1 VSSPK
6 RTIHILFEGYAICGF
21 PGMPAAWPQGHVW
34 LSKADYP
41 TATEREVMDCCA
53 RCEAVFRERW
63 PKEVRRVILKP
74 LSDTEIE
81 LLVAPDHTDGGL
93 VIRDLPL
100 RINATLSE
108 VAVLRVDCRRL
119 LAAASDTG
127 LLRDRCRRAAQ
138 MLIQEI
144 GAQGPETLTQTAQR
158 AVDIICAL
166 REELKQNNRE
176 GDAP

>member
-1 VSSPK
+1 MTDITLDDLADRD
-6 RTIHILFEGYAICGF
+6 RTIAKL
-21 PGMPAAWPQGHVW
+21 
-34 LSKADYP
+34 
-41 TATEREVMDCCA
+41 REQLASSELQRAEIFDACQA
-53 RCEAVFRERW
+53 HA
-63 PKEVRRVILKP
+63 KEV
-74 LSDTEIE
+74 S
-81 LLVAPDHTDGGL
+81 
-93 VIRDLPL
+93 
-100 RINATLSE
+100 
-108 VAVLRVDCRRL
+108 VLRVDCRRL

>member
-6 RTIHILFEGYAICGF
+6 RTIHILFKGYTICGF

-74 LSDTEIE
+74 QE
-81 LLVAPDHTDGGL
+81 LLEPPSPSVPEQVSDLEIATRLWQLLDDIDTLDDSCRDNDALFRERVREIQKRRHLYLTSLDGQ
-93 VIRDLPL
+93 
-100 RINATLSE
+100 TLE
-108 VAVLRVDCRRL
+108 RV
-119 LAAASDTG
+119 
-127 LLRDRCRRAAQ
+127 
-138 MLIQEI
+138 
-144 GAQGPETLTQTAQR
+144 
-158 AVDIICAL
+158 
-166 REELKQNNRE
+166 KK
-176 GDAP
+176 

>member
-1 VSSPK
+1 VGAG
-6 RTIHILFEGYAICGF
+6 EGYGADWGGEAMSTTSDGSDMVGF
-21 PGMPAAWPQGHVW
+21 DQ
-34 LSKADYP
+34 SN
-41 TATEREVMDCCA
+41 
-53 RCEAVFRERW
+53 
-63 PKEVRRVILKP
+63 P